1 MKQDFLNYIKSEFSF
16 SDSEIADFEGSLG
29 TPLKK
34 SIRVNTNKISVAKF
48 KKLAKKNKWI
58 LTVTSLWTN
67 IFYIDRPDTSIPL
80 WHTSEHISGL
90 FYVQEL
96 AASSSPFYMTKDIID
111 TTPYLI
117 LDMSASPGW
126 KTTQLAEYYPN
137 SLIVANELDK
147 SRLKWLFSNLDRMSA
162 LNTVVSNYDGRFFK
176 QVPEIFDKV
185 LLDAPCSWEGTGYKT
200 DDALKYWN
208 IKNIKRIA
216 KLQFGLLEAAIKATK
231 PGWEIV
237 YSTCTLN
244 TIENEQI
251 LEKAIKKYGKYISV
265 DTNYIRAWP
274 HVNKTGWFFVAKIKK
289 IKSLKSSDSLPLDTS
304 GTPFSSKGRW
314 TKVNQN
320 ISKISNKE
328 TRVIEE
334 FFEENFWYK
343 ISDKYLYRYHGDIML
358 SSQNLDDIWDII
370 FMYKIGVN
378 IGDFKD
384 GVFHP
389 NFFGAT
395 IEIFKKNTLKLS
407 QSQLDT
413 ILKWYELEYQNPDG
427 YYQII
432 SPNNLPLWLA
442 KLQSGS
448 LKSLLPTNMM
458 RK

>member
-1 MKQDFLNYIKSEFSF
+1 MKQDFLDYIQNEFDF
-16 SDSEIADFEGSLG
+16 SDSEISDFEGSLN

-34 SIRVNTNKISVAKF
+34 SIRVNTNKISVANF
-48 KKLAKKNKWI
+48 KKLAEKNNWI
-58 LTVTSLWTN
+58 LTETSLWNN
-67 IFYIDRPDTSIPL
+67 IFYIDRDDTSIPL
-80 WHTSEHISGL
+80 GHTLEHISGL

-96 AASSSPFYMTKDIID
+96 AASSSPFYMSEDEID

-126 KTTQLAEYYPN
+126 KTTQLTEYYPN

-147 SRLKWLFSNLDRMSA
+147 TRLKWLFSNLDRMSS
-162 LNTVVSNYDGRFFK
+162 LHTVVTNYDGRFFK
-176 QVPEIFDKV
+176 QIPEIFDKV
-185 LLDAPCSWEGTGYKT
+185 LLDAPCSWEWTGYKT

-251 LEKAIKKYGKYISV
+251 LAKTQKKYGEYIEV
-265 DTNYIRAWP
+265 DPDYIRAWP
-274 HVNKTGWFFVAKIKK
+274 HINKTGWFFVAKIKK
-289 IKSLKSSDSLPLDTS
+289 IKSLEIEQE
-304 GTPFSSKGRW
+304 SKL
-314 TKVNQN
+314 VNQN

-328 TRVIEE
+328 TKIIQD
-334 FFEENFWYK
+334 FFEGNFGYN
-343 ISDKYLYRYHGDIML
+343 ITDKYLYRYHWDIML
-358 SSQNLDDIWDII
+358 CSQNIDQIWDIL
-370 FMYKIGVN
+370 FLYKIGVN

-384 GVFHP
+384 WVFHP
-389 NFFGAT
+389 NFFGWT
-395 IEIFKKNTLKLS
+395 IETFKKW
-407 QSQLDT
+407 T
-413 ILKWYELEYQNPDG
+413 IKVSEEAMDILLKWYPIDFEEPDW
-427 YYQII
+427 YFQII
-432 SPNNLPLWLA
+432 SQNNLPIWLA
-442 KLQSGS
+442 KMQNNS